1 MIKSFVVKT
10 HVVSVLS
17 QRGDHVGP
25 KTIATI
31 QFLCTPSPLTPPGQC
46 VDILKIKVHLCTLYC
61 WRY

>member
-17 QRGDHVGP
+17 QRRDHAGA

-31 QFLCTPSPLTPPGQC
+31 QFLCTPSLLTPPDQC
-46 VDILKIKVHLCTLYC
+46 VDILQIKVHLCTAGGT
-61 WRY
+61 R